1 MLRLFEYIDLFGT
14 QIDLRIANKSSYH
27 SIISILFSFI
37 FFFLVIAYCYIFG
50 IELLI
55 RKNPKTLQS
64 ISTSTHYE
72 FFNYTQR
79 KIFRRLATRR
89 CWRKRNFHSNHIY
102 PYVKYYNYHTQIFEF
117 LPLIK
122 WKDMNLTFPLPDDIE
137 EYNCHSYPRKR
148 IWR

>member
-72 FFNYTQR
+72 FFNYTQEKYFVAWR
-79 KIFRRLATRR
+79 LEDVEGNEIFIQVT
-89 CWRKRNFHSNHIY
+89 ST
-102 PYVKYYNYHTQIFEF
+102 P
-117 LPLIK
+117 
-122 WKDMNLTFPLPDDIE
+122 M
-137 EYNCHSYPRKR
+137 
-148 IWR
+148 